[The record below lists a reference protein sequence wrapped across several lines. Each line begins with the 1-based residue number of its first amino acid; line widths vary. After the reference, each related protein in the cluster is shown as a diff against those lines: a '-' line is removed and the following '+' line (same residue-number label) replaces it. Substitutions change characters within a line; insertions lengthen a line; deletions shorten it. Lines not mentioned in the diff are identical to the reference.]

1 MYEKCSIKKVWLI
14 DWYVDVKAWNS
25 WSGHNMDLFLPV
37 QSKLNVQLSLLYVT
51 IKTVAVLK
59 MVIMCCC
66 FILFHCFYHTSYY
79 MYCSFAIQCKQ
90 SPQMSLPPPTEHFTQ
105 GTFHASSKPA
115 NSPRELIKYSETTE
129 TDPVVTPP
137 ASYLEAQ
144 QQEKSDD
151 PVGHM

>member
-1 MYEKCSIKKVWLI
+1 
-14 DWYVDVKAWNS
+14 
-25 WSGHNMDLFLPV
+25 
-37 QSKLNVQLSLLYVT
+37 
-51 IKTVAVLK
+51 
-59 MVIMCCC
+59 
-66 FILFHCFYHTSYY
+66 

-115 NSPRELIKYSETTE
+115 NSPLELIKYSETTE
-129 TDPVVTPP
+129 IDPVVTPP